1 MILLVLGDNAVG
13 STILNINLNI
23 FYVFYCLKIIVSL
36 KYNMKLLCQ
45 FFGN

>member
-13 STILNINLNI
+13 STILNIKNI